1 MAIVISAGDMCQNSS
16 PTPLF
21 YSQNLVKEKL
31 KNKEQR
37 VGGNKADSAT
47 DVAEVSPKMES
58 KKGGEKLCLFSCFSC
73 KSLFSMRMV
82 HK

>member
-1 MAIVISAGDMCQNSS
+1 MAVVISAGDVSNSS

-47 DVAEVSPKMES
+47 DVSPKMES
-58 KKGGEKLCLFSCFSC
+58 KKGGEKLPVFML
-73 KSLFSMRMV
+73 LM
-82 HK
+82 